1 MAGIDIEGLATV
13 YPNGV
18 RAVDGLDLSVADGE
32 FFALLGPSGCGKTT
46 LLRTI
51 AGLEPATEGTVR
63 IDAADV
69 TRLEPGK
76 RGVAMVFQDYA
87 LFPHMTV
94 SENITYPL
102 KVRRVAAA
110 TRSAV
115 AERTGG
121 ELSLQGLLDRRPGQ
135 LSGGQQQ
142 RVALA
147 RAIASEGKVLLL
159 DEPLSNLDARLR
171 LEARTFLKK
180 LQRDLGITTV
190 FVTHDQAEAL
200 ALADR
205 IAVMQSG
212 KLRQLGTP
220 REVFARPANTFVA
233 NFIGSTPMNLIPGV
247 VTDGTAGDS
256 RSGSASATAG
266 FGPGSATAGSRS
278 AAGGSGSAP
287 GGFGSAPGGF
297 GSGASGAVS
306 VAGGWLPVATSA
318 VPAGAEV
325 TVGIRPEY
333 LTLST
338 GDVSGP
344 SIRGSVVVA
353 ENLGTMSLVS
363 VDCDG
368 VLIGVTV
375 PEEDEPAPGTPV
387 VLTAP
392 SQRVLLYD
400 RESGELLA
408 RQPAVVG

>member
-51 AGLEPATEGTVR
+51 AGLENATEGTVR
-63 IDAADV
+63 IDSADV

-102 KVRRVAAA
+102 KVRRVAASTRTA
-110 TRSAV
+110 T
-115 AERTGG
+115 AERTAG
-121 ELSLQGLLDRRPGQ
+121 ELSLQGLLERRPGQ

-212 KLRQLGTP
+212 KLRQLGSP
-220 REVFARPANTFVA
+220 REVFARPTNTFVA
-233 NFIGSTPMNLIPGV
+233 NFIGSTPMNLL
-247 VTDGTAGDS
+247 DGSVA
-256 RSGSASATAG
+256 
-266 FGPGSATAGSRS
+266 AGSVS
-278 AAGGSGSAP
+278 TAGGSVSVP
-287 GGFGSAPGGF
+287 GGSLPAATGS
-297 GSGASGAVS
+297 
-306 VAGGWLPVATSA
+306 
-318 VPAGAEV
+318 VPARADV

-338 GDVSGP
+338 RDVDGP
-344 SIRGSVVVA
+344 SIRGTVVVA
-353 ENLGTMSLVS
+353 ENLGTSSLVS
-363 VDCDG
+363 VDCG
-368 VLIGVTV
+368 GTLIGVTV
-375 PEEDEPAPGTPV
+375 PEEDEPAAGTPV
-387 VLTAP
+387 VLTA
-392 SQRVLLYD
+392 SEQRVLLYD
-400 RESGELLA
+400 KESGELLA
-408 RQPAVVG
+408 RQPAVVA

>member
-51 AGLEPATEGTVR
+51 AGLENASQGTVR
-63 IDAADV
+63 IDGTDV

-110 TRSAV
+110 TRTSV
-115 AERTGG
+115 AERTSG
-121 ELSLQGLLDRRPGQ
+121 ELSLQGLLERRPGQ

-200 ALADR
+200 ALADK
-205 IAVMQSG
+205 IAVMQTG
-212 KLRQLGTP
+212 KLVQLGSP
-220 REVFARPANTFVA
+220 REVFARPSNTFVA
-233 NFIGSTPMNLIPGV
+233 NFIGSTPMNLLDGV
-247 VTDGTAGDS
+247 VGATDGAAADGTS
-256 RSGSASATAG
+256 SG
-266 FGPGSATAGSRS
+266 
-278 AAGGSGSAP
+278 
-287 GGFGSAPGGF
+287 
-297 GSGASGAVS
+297 VVE
-306 VAGGWLPVATSA
+306 VAGGRLPAATGS
-318 VPAGAEV
+318 VPAGAKV
-325 TVGIRPEY
+325 TVGVRPEY
-333 LTLST
+333 LVLST
-338 GDVSGP
+338 GTPSGP
-344 SIRGSVVVA
+344 SIPGTVVVA
-353 ENLGTMSLVS
+353 ENLGTSSLIS
-363 VDCDG
+363 VDCAG
-368 VLIGVTV
+368 TLIGVTV
-375 PEEDEPAPGTPV
+375 PEEEEPAPGTPV
-387 VLTAP
+387 MLTAP
-392 SQRVLLYD
+392 IQRVLLYD
-400 RESGELLA
+400 TDSGELLA
-408 RQPAVVG
+408 RQPNAVRA

>member
-18 RAVDGLDLSVADGE
+18 RAVDGLDLTVADGE

-51 AGLEPATEGTVR
+51 AGLESATEGTVR
-63 IDAADV
+63 IDSIDV

-87 LFPHMTV
+87 LFPHMNV

-110 TRSAV
+110 TRASV
-115 AERTGG
+115 AEKTGD
-121 ELSLQGLLDRRPGQ
+121 ELSLQGLLERRPGQ

-180 LQRDLGITTV
+180 LQKDLGITTV

-212 KLRQLGTP
+212 KLRQLGSP

-233 NFIGSTPMNLIPGV
+233 NFIGSTPMNLLPGTV
-247 VTDGTAGDS
+247 GSDGVTI
-256 RSGSASATAG
+256 
-266 FGPGSATAGSRS
+266 
-278 AAGGSGSAP
+278 AGGSLPAATGS
-287 GGFGSAPGGF
+287 
-297 GSGASGAVS
+297 
-306 VAGGWLPVATSA
+306 

-325 TVGIRPEY
+325 TVGVRPEY

-344 SIRGSVVVA
+344 AVRGSVVVA
-353 ENLGTMSLVS
+353 ENLGTQSLVT

-368 VLIGVTV
+368 TLIGVTV
-375 PEEDEPAPGTPV
+375 PEEDEPSPGTPV
-387 VLTAP
+387 VLTA
-392 SQRVLLYD
+392 SEQRVLVYD
-400 RESGELLA
+400 KESGELLA
-408 RQPAVVG
+408 RQPAVV

>member
-18 RAVDGLDLSVADGE
+18 RAVDGLDLHVADGE

-51 AGLEPATEGTVR
+51 AGLEPASEGTVR

-87 LFPHMTV
+87 LFPHMSV

-110 TRSAV
+110 TRADV
-115 AERTGG
+115 ASRTAG
-121 ELSLQGLLDRRPGQ
+121 ELSLDGLLERKPGQ

-205 IAVMQSG
+205 IAVMDSG
-212 KLRQLGTP
+212 KLRQLGSP

-233 NFIGSTPMNLIPGV
+233 NFIGSTPMNLLPGK
-247 VTDGTAGDS
+247 VTAD
-256 RSGSASATAG
+256 
-266 FGPGSATAGSRS
+266 
-278 AAGGSGSAP
+278 
-287 GGFGSAPGGF
+287 
-297 GSGASGAVS
+297 GAVS
-306 VAGGWLPVATSA
+306 VAGGSLPATTSST
-318 VPAGAEV
+318 PADAEV

-338 GDVSGP
+338 GDVAGP
-344 SIRGSVVVA
+344 ALRGEVVVA
-353 ENLGTMSLVS
+353 ENLGTQSLVS
-363 VDCDG
+363 VDCAG
-368 VLIGVTV
+368 TLIGVTV
-375 PEEDEPAPGTPV
+375 PEETEPAPGTPV

-392 SQRVLLYD
+392 ASRVLLYTQD
-400 RESGELLA
+400 TGELLTSADRTA
-408 RQPAVVG
+408 RARS